1 MMDKKEM
8 NTSTR
13 KKFLE
18 KLMKNL
24 KKWKMILL
32 EKFDWFLQKL
42 SKI

>member
-1 MMDKKEM
+1 MDKKEM
-8 NTSTR
+8 KTSTK

-24 KKWKMILL
+24 KKWKRTLL